1 MTITITTLTC
11 SYDTTILDTL
21 ALPLPLVLRLS
32 LLPLQLPP
40 EPIVAAVAAFATAAA
55 TRRGARPSRRPIR
68 RDCAVWIR
76 NERSLAHLRMYD
88 RADFSTPSERFAPV
102 LLDLLLPS
110 THPDRVPQRSD
121 SRFCSTVLRV
131 GAPAVSHYGRTSSS
145 PAPAVERRVTAPSHS
160 RMREFT

>member
-76 NERSLAHLRMYD
+76 NERSLAHLCTIVQTLAR
-88 RADFSTPSERFAPV
+88 
-102 LLDLLLPS
+102 
-110 THPDRVPQRSD
+110 HRSD
-121 SRFCSTVLRV
+121 LPLSF
-131 GAPAVSHYGRTSSS
+131 
-145 PAPAVERRVTAPSHS
+145 
-160 RMREFT
+160 